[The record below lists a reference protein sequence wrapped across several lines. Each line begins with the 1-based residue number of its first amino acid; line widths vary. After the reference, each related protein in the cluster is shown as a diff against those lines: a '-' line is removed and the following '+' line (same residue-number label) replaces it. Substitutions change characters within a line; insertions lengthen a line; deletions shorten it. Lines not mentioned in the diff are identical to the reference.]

1 VITQRVEILETTRG
15 PVDILRFG
23 PETGIPVVLCGGL
36 VGSKEDFAPI
46 APALAAAGYRLHA
59 YDYRGHYAPEP
70 VGGEPQTLE
79 RHATDLLAV
88 LDAVDGHQPVH
99 VVGHSFG
106 GFVARAAAVTRP
118 DRFRSVSLIG
128 SGPSFESERHRIV
141 LSTFDA
147 TLRKQGC
154 AVMWP
159 VIRRIIPS
167 TDHERR
173 RFWQLRLDRMRL
185 PFLHGALHALG
196 AEPDRGAELRAT
208 KTPVLVVHGIRDR
221 RLWSAADLAAYA
233 ERAGGDVA
241 VITDASHSPNLEQ
254 PAATAAALLN
264 FWRPVDR
271 HRATRTCL
279 ELLRPKAVSNP
290 YPSYKTLPDA
300 LAVDLPGRTP
310 MVVLTRY
317 ADCARVLLDAA
328 FVGPGEAPDQVA
340 PRWREE
346 PLIRCLYQSF
356 GFREGPP
363 HMATRRAVAQRLTAR
378 RCETLREDVERLADE
393 LLDGL
398 PAQCDLVEDL
408 ALPFAA
414 LTAGR
419 LLDLPDDE
427 ALRLGRLT
435 RDVSAAFEPF
445 MTPRQRTRMA
455 SSGDALVASLR
466 QGSGLLATVRGDRDG
481 GDEGYHGDLVLLF
494 GAGFDSSASLISLGA
509 KLLLEHP
516 AQAEILRSHD
526 NAVRTAVEE
535 ILRFDPPVQLAV
547 RVSTSSTRIG
557 DIDVDEGTPILALI
571 GAANRDP
578 DYVDDPDRFLVTR
591 KPTRP
596 SLAFGLGRRYCP
608 GAALARLQAEVLF
621 PRLLRR
627 FPGLRPAGPPT
638 YRAPGTMLRGLETLP
653 VVLEEPCASSS
664 R

>member
-1 VITQRVEILETTRG
+1 VITERVETARG
-15 PVDILRFG
+15 PVEALRWG
-23 PETGIPVVLCGGL
+23 PQTGIPVVLCAGL

-59 YDYRGHYAPEP
+59 YDYRGHYAPD
-70 VGGEPQTLE
+70 GEPHTLE

-88 LDAVDGHQPVH
+88 LDAVGQAQPVH

-106 GFVARAAAVTRP
+106 GFVARAAALAKP
-118 DRFRSVSLIG
+118 DRFRSVTLIG
-128 SGPSFESERHRIV
+128 SGPSLDGERQRAV
-141 LSTFDA
+141 LGAFDA
-147 TLRKQGC
+147 TLRRQGC
-154 AVMWP
+154 AAMWP

-196 AEPDRGAELRAT
+196 TEPDRGDELRAS
-208 KTPVLVVHGIRDR
+208 KTPVLVLHGIRDR
-221 RLWSAADLAAYA
+221 RLWSAGDLAAYA
-233 ERAGGDVA
+233 ERAGGEVA
-241 VITDASHSPNLEQ
+241 VVADASHSPNLEQ
-254 PAATAAALLN
+254 PAATADALLD

-271 HRATRTCL
+271 RRATRACL
-279 ELLRPKAVSNP
+279 ELLRPKAVGDP
-290 YPSYKTLPDA
+290 YPSYQTLPPV
-300 LAVDLPGRTP
+300 LTVDLPGRAP

-317 ADCARVLLDAA
+317 ADCARILLDPA
-328 FVGPGEAPDQVA
+328 FVGPGEAPDRVA

-346 PLIRCLYQSF
+346 PLIRCLYRSF
-356 GFREGPP
+356 GFREGPA
-363 HMATRRAVAQRLTAR
+363 HLATRRAVAQRLTAR
-378 RCETLREDVERLADE
+378 RCETLREDVEHIADHLLSE
-393 LLDGL
+393 LN
-398 PAQCDLVEDL
+398 AQFDLVEHL
-408 ALPFAA
+408 AIPFAA

-419 LLDLPDDE
+419 LLDLPDAE

-455 SSGDALVASLR
+455 ASGDALITSLL
-466 QGSGLLATVRGDRDG
+466 QGGGLLESVRGDRDSA
-481 GDEGYHGDLVLLF
+481 DEAYHGDLVLLF
-494 GAGFDSSASLISLGA
+494 GAGFDSSASLVSLGV
-509 KLLLEHP
+509 KLLLEHSS
-516 AQAEILRSHD
+516 QAALLRD
-526 NAVRTAVEE
+526 DPGIARRAVEE

-547 RVSTSSTRIG
+547 RVSTSPARFDEAGI
-557 DIDVDEGTPILALI
+557 DIEQGTPILALL

-578 DYVDDPDRFLVTR
+578 DYVEDPDRFLVTR
-591 KPTRP
+591 QPSRP

-608 GAALARLQAEVLF
+608 GAALARLQAEVLL

-638 YRAPGTMLRGLETLP
+638 YRAPGTMLRGLETFPL
-653 VVLEEPCASSS
+653 VLEEPCASSS

>member
-1 VITQRVEILETTRG
+1 VITERAEVLETARG
-15 PVDILRFG
+15 PVEALRFG
-23 PETGIPVVLCGGL
+23 PETGIPVVLCAGL

-46 APALAAAGYRLHA
+46 APVLATAGYRLHA
-59 YDYRGHYAPEP
+59 YDFRGHYAPD
-70 VGGEPQTLE
+70 GEPHTLD

-88 LDAVDGHQPVH
+88 LDAVDSEQPVH

-106 GFVARAAAVTRP
+106 GFVARAAVIKKP
-118 DRFRSVSLIG
+118 DRFRSVTLIG
-128 SGPSFESERHRIV
+128 SGPSLDGERHRAV
-141 LSTFDA
+141 LGTFDA
-147 TLRKQGC
+147 TLRRQGC

-196 AEPDRGAELRAT
+196 AEPDRGGELRAT

-221 RLWSAADLAAYA
+221 RLWSAGDLAAYA

-241 VITDASHSPNLEQ
+241 VVADASHSPNLEQ
-254 PAATAAALLN
+254 PAATADALLN

-271 HRATRTCL
+271 RRATRACL
-279 ELLRPKAVSNP
+279 ELLRPKAVGDP
-290 YPSYKTLPDA
+290 YAVYKTLPPA
-300 LAVDLPGRTP
+300 LAVDLPGRAP

-317 ADCARVLLDAA
+317 ADCARLLLDPA
-328 FVGPGEAPDQVA
+328 FVSPGEAPERVA

-346 PLIRCLYQSF
+346 PLIRCLYRSF
-356 GFREGPP
+356 GFREGPA
-363 HMATRRAVAQRLTAR
+363 HAATRRAVAQRLTAR
-378 RCETLREDVERLADE
+378 RCALLRGDIERLADE

-398 PAQCDLVEDL
+398 TGSFDLVERL

-419 LLDLPDDE
+419 LLDLPDDQ

-445 MTPRQRTRMA
+445 MTPRQRTRMTA
-455 SSGDALVASLR
+455 SGEELVASLL
-466 QGSGLLATVRGDRDG
+466 QGGGLLAEVRGDRNG
-481 GDEGYHGDLVLLF
+481 SDEAYHGDLVLLF
-494 GAGFDSSASLISLGA
+494 GAGFDSSASLVALGA
-509 KLLLEHP
+509 KLLLDHP
-516 AQAEILRSHD
+516 DQALVLRD
-526 NAVRTAVEE
+526 NPGLARGAVEE
-535 ILRFDPPVQLAV
+535 ILRYDPPVQLAV
-547 RVSTSSTRIG
+547 RVSTSPARFDEA
-557 DIDVDEGTPILALI
+557 DINIEKGTPILALI

-578 DYVDDPDRFLVTR
+578 DYVDQPDHFLVTR